1 VLSGYRLKERLP
13 TNVGDF
19 TIPLG
24 VTETIREGTD
34 VTLVTYGALCRI
46 AMEAAADLA
55 DVGIETEIVD
65 VQTLLPFDR
74 DHAIA
79 ESVEKTGAL
88 LVVDEDVPG
97 GASAYIVR
105 EVVETQGAIDH
116 LDVGPRTLTAVANR
130 VAVGND
136 GDYFSKPN
144 REDIFEAVYAIMRER
159 RSDDFPPIMPER
171 RR

>member
-1 VLSGYRLKERLP
+1 
-13 TNVGDF
+13 
-19 TIPLG
+19 
-24 VTETIREGTD
+24 
-34 VTLVTYGALCRI
+34 
-46 AMEAAADLA
+46 
-55 DVGIETEIVD
+55 

-105 EVVETQGAIDH
+105 EVVETQGAIDA
-116 LDVGPRTLTAVANR
+116 LDVGPRTLTGAPNR

-159 RSDDFPPIMPER
+159 RPDDFPPITPER
-171 RR
+171 RS

>member
-1 VLSGYRLKERLP
+1 
-13 TNVGDF
+13 
-19 TIPLG
+19 
-24 VTETIREGTD
+24 VTETLREGSD

-55 DVGIETEIVD
+55 GIGIETEIVD

-79 ESVEKTGAL
+79 ESVQKTGAL

-105 EVVETQGAIDH
+105 EVVETQGAIDD
-116 LDVGPRTLTAVANR
+116 LDVGPRTLTGTANR

-144 REDIFEAVYAIMRER
+144 REDILEAVYAIMRER
-159 RSDDFPPIMPER
+159 RPDDFPPLLPSGR
-171 RR
+171 S